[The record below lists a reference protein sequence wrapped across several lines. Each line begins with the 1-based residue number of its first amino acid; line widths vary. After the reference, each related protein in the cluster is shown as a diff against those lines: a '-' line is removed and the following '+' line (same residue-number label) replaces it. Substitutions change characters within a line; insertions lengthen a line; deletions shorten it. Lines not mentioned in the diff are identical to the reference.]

1 MGLFDFFKKKDDAP
15 VERPKADPS
24 VDLKL
29 DLPGEQSVN
38 EEPVN
43 EEAFD
48 EEPAIEKEDLKLD
61 EVLAGVNK
69 YCSPKPV
76 VKFSVTKDTTTVFD
90 SKIGGVPYFPKTME
104 YPRGKSE
111 DQPLV
116 LLAQINLSQL
126 PELPDFP
133 HEGILQFFIAGDDL
147 YGMSGNMDELDVQ
160 NDFRIVYHKE
170 IISDVSQLMTA
181 DDIPQNSGEDEIYLP
196 FEGEYKLI
204 AQASDPM
211 PVTTSDYRFAGAF
224 VSSYNE
230 LHETPIKQIW
240 DVDDT
245 SIYDAEED
253 FPDAIMG
260 GYPMFV
266 QSDPREGNDE
276 YAIYD
281 TVLFELDSVYGDD
294 IDISWGDGGTGTFLI
309 SRDALLS
316 CDFSK
321 VLYNYD
327 CM

>member
-1 MGLFDFFKKKDDAP
+1 MGLFDFFKKKDDVP

-29 DLPGEQSVN
+29 DLPGDEN
-38 EEPVN
+38 IKEEPVIK
-43 EEAFD
+43 EPD
-48 EEPAIEKEDLKLD
+48 EEKEDLMLD

-69 YCSPKPV
+69 YCPPKPV
-76 VKFSVTKDTTTVFD
+76 VKFRVTKDATTIFD
-90 SKIGGVPYFPKTME
+90 SKIGGVPYFPKTMG

-116 LLAQINLSQL
+116 LLAQINLSNL
-126 PELPDFP
+126 PDLPDFP

-147 YGMSGNMDELDVQ
+147 YGMGVDGLDVQ
-160 NDFRIVYHKE
+160 DDFRIIYHKE
-170 IISDVSQLMTA
+170 IISDISQLMTA
-181 DDIPQNSGEDEIYLP
+181 EDIPQNSGEDEIYLP

-204 AQASDPM
+204 AQAADPM
-211 PVTTSDYRFAGAF
+211 PVTTSDYRFESAF
-224 VSSYNE
+224 VNSYNE
-230 LHETPIKQIW
+230 LHENPIKQIW
-240 DVDDT
+240 DVDCNVL
-245 SIYDAEED
+245 YDD
-253 FPDAIMG
+253 MDNFPDAIMG

-266 QSDPREGNDE
+266 QADPRGSNDE
-276 YAIYD
+276 YAVYD
-281 TVLFELDSVYGDD
+281 TVLFELDSVYGDG

-309 SRDALLS
+309 AKDALLS

>member
-29 DLPGEQSVN
+29 DLPGDESVK
-38 EEPVN
+38 EEPVIK
-43 EEAFD
+43 EPD
-48 EEPAIEKEDLKLD
+48 EEKEDLRLD

-69 YCSPKPV
+69 YCPPKPV
-76 VKFSVTKDTTTVFD
+76 VKFRVTKDATTIFD
-90 SKIGGVPYFPKTME
+90 SKIGGVPYFPNTME

-116 LLAQINLSQL
+116 LLAQINLSDL
-126 PELPDFP
+126 PDLPDFP

-147 YGMSGNMDELDVQ
+147 YGMSVDGLDVQ
-160 NDFRIVYHKE
+160 DDFRIIYHKE
-170 IISDVSQLMTA
+170 IISDISQLMTA
-181 DDIPQNSGEDEIYLP
+181 EDIPQNSGEDEIYLP

-204 AQASDPM
+204 AQAADPM
-211 PVTTSDYRFAGAF
+211 PVTTSDYRFESAF

-240 DVDDT
+240 DVD
-245 SIYDAEED
+245 SNVLYDD
-253 FPDAIMG
+253 MDNFPDAIMG

-266 QSDPREGNDE
+266 QADPRGSNDE
-276 YAIYD
+276 YAVYD
-281 TVLFELDSVYGDD
+281 TVLFELDSVYGDG

-309 SRDALLS
+309 AKDALLS

>member
-24 VDLKL
+24 VDLQL
-29 DLPGEQSVN
+29 DLPGDESV
-38 EEPVN
+38 
-43 EEAFD
+43 
-48 EEPAIEKEDLKLD
+48 KEDLRLD
-61 EVLAGVNK
+61 EVLAVVNK
-69 YCSPKPV
+69 YCPPKPV
-76 VKFSVTKDTTTVFD
+76 VKFRVTKDATTLFD

-116 LLAQINLSQL
+116 LLAQINLSNL
-126 PELPDFP
+126 PDLPDFP

-147 YGMSGNMDELDVQ
+147 YGMSVDGLDVQ
-160 NDFRIVYHKE
+160 DDFRIIYHKE
-170 IISDVSQLMTA
+170 IISDISQLMTA
-181 DDIPQNSGEDEIYLP
+181 EDIPQNSGEDEIYLP

-204 AQASDPM
+204 AQAADPM
-211 PVTTSDYRFAGAF
+211 PVTTSDYRFESAF

-240 DVDDT
+240 DVDCNVL
-245 SIYDAEED
+245 YDD
-253 FPDAIMG
+253 MDNFPDAIMG

-266 QSDPREGNDE
+266 QADPRGSNDE
-276 YAIYD
+276 YAVYD
-281 TVLFELDSVYGDD
+281 TVLFELDSVYGDG

-309 SRDALLS
+309 AKDALLS

>member
-29 DLPGEQSVN
+29 DLPGDEGVK
-38 EEPVN
+38 EEPVIK
-43 EEAFD
+43 EPD
-48 EEPAIEKEDLKLD
+48 EEKEDLRLD

-69 YCSPKPV
+69 YCPPKPV
-76 VKFSVTKDTTTVFD
+76 VKFRVTKDATTIFD

-116 LLAQINLSQL
+116 LLAQINLSDL
-126 PELPDFP
+126 PALPDFP

-147 YGMSGNMDELDVQ
+147 YGMGVDGLDVQ
-160 NDFRIVYHKE
+160 DDFRIIYHKE
-170 IISDVSQLMTA
+170 ISNDISQLMTA
-181 DDIPQNSGEDEIYLP
+181 EDIPQNSVEDEIYLP

-204 AQASDPM
+204 VQAADPM
-211 PVTTSDYRFAGAF
+211 PVTTSDYRFESAF

-230 LHETPIKQIW
+230 LHENPIKQIW
-240 DVDDT
+240 DVDCNVLYDDMDT
-245 SIYDAEED
+245 

-266 QSDPREGNDE
+266 QADPRGGNDE
-276 YAIYD
+276 YAVYD
-281 TVLFELDSVYGDD
+281 TVLFELDSVYGDG

-309 SRDALLS
+309 AKDALLS

>member
-24 VDLKL
+24 VDLQL
-29 DLPGEQSVN
+29 DLPGDESV
-38 EEPVN
+38 
-43 EEAFD
+43 
-48 EEPAIEKEDLKLD
+48 KEDLRLD

-69 YCSPKPV
+69 YCPPKPV
-76 VKFSVTKDTTTVFD
+76 VKFRVTKDATTIFD

-116 LLAQINLSQL
+116 LLAQINLSDL
-126 PELPDFP
+126 PDLPDFP

-147 YGMSGNMDELDVQ
+147 YGMGVDGLDVQ
-160 NDFRIVYHKE
+160 DDFRIIYHKE
-170 IISDVSQLMTA
+170 IISDISQLMTA
-181 DDIPQNSGEDEIYLP
+181 EDIPQNSGEDEIYLP

-204 AQASDPM
+204 AQAADPM
-211 PVTTSDYRFAGAF
+211 PVTTSDYRFESAF

-240 DVDDT
+240 DVD
-245 SIYDAEED
+245 SNVLYDD
-253 FPDAIMG
+253 MDNFPDAIMG

-266 QSDPREGNDE
+266 QADPRGSNDE
-276 YAIYD
+276 YAVYD
-281 TVLFELDSVYGDD
+281 TVLFELDSVYGDG

-309 SRDALLS
+309 AKDALLS

>member
-29 DLPGEQSVN
+29 DLPGDESVK
-38 EEPVN
+38 EEPVIK
-43 EEAFD
+43 EPD
-48 EEPAIEKEDLKLD
+48 EEKDDLRLD

-69 YCSPKPV
+69 YCPPKPV
-76 VKFSVTKDTTTVFD
+76 VKFRVTKDATTIFD

-116 LLAQINLSQL
+116 LLAQINLSNL
-126 PELPDFP
+126 PDLPDFP

-147 YGMSGNMDELDVQ
+147 YGMSVDGLDVQ
-160 NDFRIVYHKE
+160 DDFRIIYHKE
-170 IISDVSQLMTA
+170 IISDISQLMTA
-181 DDIPQNSGEDEIYLP
+181 EDIPQNSGEDEIYLP

-204 AQASDPM
+204 AQAADPM
-211 PVTTSDYRFAGAF
+211 PVTTSDYRFESAF

-230 LHETPIKQIW
+230 LHENPIKQIW
-240 DVDDT
+240 DVDCNVL
-245 SIYDAEED
+245 YDD
-253 FPDAIMG
+253 MDNFPDAIMG

-266 QSDPREGNDE
+266 QADPRGSNDE
-276 YAIYD
+276 YAVYD
-281 TVLFELDSVYGDD
+281 TVLFELDSVYGDG

-309 SRDALLS
+309 AKDALLS

>member
-29 DLPGEQSVN
+29 DLPGDESVK
-38 EEPVN
+38 EEPVIK
-43 EEAFD
+43 EPD
-48 EEPAIEKEDLKLD
+48 EEKEDLRLD

-69 YCSPKPV
+69 YCPPKPV
-76 VKFSVTKDTTTVFD
+76 VKFRVTKDATTLFD

-116 LLAQINLSQL
+116 LLAQINLSNL
-126 PELPDFP
+126 PDLPDFP

-147 YGMSGNMDELDVQ
+147 YGMSVDGLDVQ
-160 NDFRIVYHKE
+160 DDFRIIYHKE
-170 IISDVSQLMTA
+170 IISDISQLMTA
-181 DDIPQNSGEDEIYLP
+181 EDIPQNSGEDEIYLP

-204 AQASDPM
+204 AQATDPM
-211 PVTTSDYRFAGAF
+211 PVTTSDYRFESAF

-240 DVDDT
+240 DVDCNVL
-245 SIYDAEED
+245 YDD
-253 FPDAIMG
+253 MDNFPDAIMG

-266 QSDPREGNDE
+266 QADPRGSNDE
-276 YAIYD
+276 YAVYD
-281 TVLFELDSVYGDD
+281 TVLFELDSVYGDG

-309 SRDALLS
+309 AKDALLS

>member
-1 MGLFDFFKKKDDAP
+1 MGLFDFLKKKNDVP
-15 VERPKADPS
+15 IERPKADPS
-24 VDLKL
+24 VELKL
-29 DLPGEQSVN
+29 DLPKDENVN
-38 EEPVN
+38 EEPV
-43 EEAFD
+43 
-48 EEPAIEKEDLKLD
+48 IEKEELKLN
-61 EVLAGVNK
+61 EVLVGVNK
-69 YCSPKPV
+69 FCPPKPV
-76 VKFSVTKDTTTVFD
+76 VRFSVTKDATTIFD
-90 SKIGGVPYFPKTME
+90 SKIGGVPYFPKGME

-116 LLAQINLSQL
+116 LLAQINLSTLQD
-126 PELPDFP
+126 LPDFP

-147 YGMSGNMDELDVQ
+147 YGMASNPDEMDVQ
-160 NDFRIVYHKE
+160 NDFRIIYHKE
-170 IISDVSQLMTA
+170 IISDVSQLLSA
-181 DDIPQNSGEDEIYLP
+181 ADIPQYSGEDEIYLP

-204 AQASDPM
+204 AQAADPM
-211 PVTTSDYRFAGAF
+211 PVTTSDYRFEGAF

-230 LHETPIKQIW
+230 LHKTPIKQIW
-240 DVDDT
+240 DVDCNVL
-245 SIYDAEED
+245 YDEMDD

-266 QSDPREGNDE
+266 QSDPRGDHNE
-276 YAIYD
+276 YTIYD
-281 TVLFELDSVYGDD
+281 TVLFELDSIYGDD

>member
-24 VDLKL
+24 VNLKL
-29 DLPGEQSVN
+29 DLPGDESVK
-38 EEPVN
+38 EEPVIK
-43 EEAFD
+43 EPD
-48 EEPAIEKEDLKLD
+48 EEKEDLRLD

-69 YCSPKPV
+69 YCPPKPV
-76 VKFSVTKDTTTVFD
+76 VKFRVTKDATTIFD

-116 LLAQINLSQL
+116 LLAQINLSNL
-126 PELPDFP
+126 PDLPDFP

-147 YGMSGNMDELDVQ
+147 YGMSVDGLDVQ
-160 NDFRIVYHKE
+160 DDFRIIYHKE
-170 IISDVSQLMTA
+170 IISDISQLMTA
-181 DDIPQNSGEDEIYLP
+181 EDIPQNSGEDEIYLP

-204 AQASDPM
+204 AQAADPM
-211 PVTTSDYRFAGAF
+211 PVTTSDYRFESAF

-240 DVDDT
+240 DVDCNVL
-245 SIYDAEED
+245 YDD
-253 FPDAIMG
+253 MDNFPDAIMG

-266 QSDPREGNDE
+266 QADPRGSNDE
-276 YAIYD
+276 YAVYD
-281 TVLFELDSVYGDD
+281 TVLFELDSVYGDG

-309 SRDALLS
+309 AKDALLS

>member
-1 MGLFDFFKKKDDAP
+1 MGLFDFFKKKDDVP

-29 DLPGEQSVN
+29 DLPGDEN
-38 EEPVN
+38 IKEEPVIK
-43 EEAFD
+43 EPD
-48 EEPAIEKEDLKLD
+48 EEKENLMLD

-69 YCSPKPV
+69 CCPPKPV
-76 VKFSVTKDTTTVFD
+76 VKFSVTNDATTIFD

-104 YPRGKSE
+104 YPRGKSD

-116 LLAQINLSQL
+116 LLAQINLSDL
-126 PELPDFP
+126 PDLPDFP
-133 HEGILQFFIAGDDL
+133 HEGILQFFIAGDSL
-147 YGMSGNMDELDVQ
+147 YGMGMDGLDVQ
-160 NDFRIVYHKE
+160 DDFRIIYHKE
-170 IISDVSQLMTA
+170 IISDISQLMTA
-181 DDIPQNSGEDEIYLP
+181 EDIPQNSGEDEIYLP

-204 AQASDPM
+204 AQAADPM
-211 PVTTSDYRFAGAF
+211 PVTTSDYRFESAF

-230 LHETPIKQIW
+230 LHENPIKQIW
-240 DVDDT
+240 DVDCNVL
-245 SIYDAEED
+245 YDD
-253 FPDAIMG
+253 MDNFPDAIMG

-266 QSDPREGNDE
+266 QSDPRGGNDE
-276 YAIYD
+276 YAVYD
-281 TVLFELDSVYGDD
+281 TVLFELDSVYGDG

-309 SRDALLS
+309 AKDALLS

>member
-29 DLPGEQSVN
+29 DLPGDESVK
-38 EEPVN
+38 EEPVIK
-43 EEAFD
+43 EPD
-48 EEPAIEKEDLKLD
+48 EEKDDLRLD

-69 YCSPKPV
+69 YCPPKPV
-76 VKFSVTKDTTTVFD
+76 VKFRVTKDATTIFD

-116 LLAQINLSQL
+116 LLAQINLSNL
-126 PELPDFP
+126 PDLPDFL

-147 YGMSGNMDELDVQ
+147 YGMSVDGLDVQ
-160 NDFRIVYHKE
+160 DDFRIIYHKE
-170 IISDVSQLMTA
+170 IISDISQLMTA
-181 DDIPQNSGEDEIYLP
+181 EDIPQNSGEDEIYLP

-204 AQASDPM
+204 AQAADPM
-211 PVTTSDYRFAGAF
+211 PVTTSDYRFESAF

-230 LHETPIKQIW
+230 LHENPIKQIW
-240 DVDDT
+240 DVDCNVL
-245 SIYDAEED
+245 YDD
-253 FPDAIMG
+253 MDNFPDAIMG

-266 QSDPREGNDE
+266 QADPRGSNDE
-276 YAIYD
+276 YAVYD
-281 TVLFELDSVYGDD
+281 TVLFELDSVYGDG

-309 SRDALLS
+309 AKDALLS

>member
-24 VDLKL
+24 VDIKL
-29 DLPGEQSVN
+29 DLPDEPRVKN
-38 EEPVN
+38 EPVIEEP
-43 EEAFD
+43 D
-48 EEPAIEKEDLKLD
+48 TEKEDLKLD

-69 YCSPKPV
+69 YCAPKPV
-76 VKFSVTKDTTTVFD
+76 VKFKVTTEATTIFD

-104 YPRGKSE
+104 YPRGKSFE
-111 DQPLV
+111 YEGQPLV
-116 LLAQINLSQL
+116 LLAQINLSQI

-147 YGMSGNMDELDVQ
+147 YGMAPESDNLDVQ
-160 NDFRIVYHKE
+160 DDFRIVYHKE
-170 IISDVSQLMTA
+170 IIDDLSQLMTA
-181 DDIPQNSGEDEIYLP
+181 EDIPQYGGEDETYFP
-196 FEGEYKLI
+196 FTGEYKLV
-204 AQASDPM
+204 AETADQM
-211 PVTTSDYRFAGAF
+211 PVTTSDYRFEDAF

-230 LHETPIKQIW
+230 LHETPIKQLW
-240 DVDDT
+240 DVDCDVL
-245 SIYDAEED
+245 YDDMDD

-260 GYPMFV
+260 GYPMFT
-266 QSDPREGNDE
+266 QSDPREDSKF
-276 YAIYD
+276 AVYD
-281 TVLFELDSVYGDD
+281 TVLFELDSVYEDG

-309 SRDALLS
+309 ARDALLN

>member
-29 DLPGEQSVN
+29 DLPGDEGVK
-38 EEPVN
+38 EEPVIK
-43 EEAFD
+43 EPD
-48 EEPAIEKEDLKLD
+48 EEKEDLRLD

-69 YCSPKPV
+69 YCPPKPV
-76 VKFSVTKDTTTVFD
+76 VKFRVTKDATTIFD
-90 SKIGGVPYFPKTME
+90 SKIGGLPYFPKTME

-116 LLAQINLSQL
+116 LLAQINLSNL
-126 PELPDFP
+126 PDLPDFP

-147 YGMSGNMDELDVQ
+147 YGMGVDGLDVQ
-160 NDFRIVYHKE
+160 DDFRIIYHKE
-170 IISDVSQLMTA
+170 IISDISQLMTA
-181 DDIPQNSGEDEIYLP
+181 EDIPQNSGEEEIYLP

-204 AQASDPM
+204 AQAADPM
-211 PVTTSDYRFAGAF
+211 PVTTSDYRFESAF

-230 LHETPIKQIW
+230 LHENPIKQIW
-240 DVDDT
+240 DVDCNVL
-245 SIYDAEED
+245 YDD
-253 FPDAIMG
+253 MDNFPDAIMG

-266 QSDPREGNDE
+266 QADPRGSNDE
-276 YAIYD
+276 YAVYD
-281 TVLFELDSVYGDD
+281 TVLFELDSVYGDG

-309 SRDALLS
+309 AKDALLS

>member
-29 DLPGEQSVN
+29 DLPGDEGVK
-38 EEPVN
+38 EEPVIK
-43 EEAFD
+43 EPD
-48 EEPAIEKEDLKLD
+48 EEKEDLRLD

-69 YCSPKPV
+69 YCPPKPV
-76 VKFSVTKDTTTVFD
+76 VKFRVTKDATTIFD

-116 LLAQINLSQL
+116 LLAQINLSNL
-126 PELPDFP
+126 PDLPDFP

-147 YGMSGNMDELDVQ
+147 YGMSVDGLDVQ
-160 NDFRIVYHKE
+160 DDFRIIYHKE
-170 IISDVSQLMTA
+170 IISDISQLMTA
-181 DDIPQNSGEDEIYLP
+181 EDIPQNSGEDEIYLP

-204 AQASDPM
+204 AQAADPM
-211 PVTTSDYRFAGAF
+211 PVTTSDYRFESAF

-240 DVDDT
+240 DVDCNVL
-245 SIYDAEED
+245 YDD
-253 FPDAIMG
+253 MDNFPDAIMG

-266 QSDPREGNDE
+266 QADPRGSNDE
-276 YAIYD
+276 YAVYD
-281 TVLFELDSVYGDD
+281 TVLFELDSVYGDG

-309 SRDALLS
+309 AKDALLS

>member
-29 DLPGEQSVN
+29 DLPGDESVK
-38 EEPVN
+38 EEP
-43 EEAFD
+43 D
-48 EEPAIEKEDLKLD
+48 EEKEDLRLD

-69 YCSPKPV
+69 YCPPKPV
-76 VKFSVTKDTTTVFD
+76 VKFRVTKDATTIFD

-116 LLAQINLSQL
+116 LLAQINLSNL
-126 PELPDFP
+126 PDLPDFP

-147 YGMSGNMDELDVQ
+147 YGMSVDGLDVQ
-160 NDFRIVYHKE
+160 DDFRIIYHKE
-170 IISDVSQLMTA
+170 IISDISQLMTA
-181 DDIPQNSGEDEIYLP
+181 EDIPQNSGEDEIYLP

-204 AQASDPM
+204 AQAADPM
-211 PVTTSDYRFAGAF
+211 PVTTSDYRFESAF

-230 LHETPIKQIW
+230 LHENPIKQIW
-240 DVDDT
+240 DVDCNVL
-245 SIYDAEED
+245 YDD
-253 FPDAIMG
+253 MDNFPDAIMG

-266 QSDPREGNDE
+266 QADPRGSNDE
-276 YAIYD
+276 YAVYD
-281 TVLFELDSVYGDD
+281 TVLFELDSVYGDG

-309 SRDALLS
+309 AKDALLS

>member
-24 VDLKL
+24 VNLKL
-29 DLPGEQSVN
+29 DLPGDESVK
-38 EEPVN
+38 EEP
-43 EEAFD
+43 D
-48 EEPAIEKEDLKLD
+48 EEKEDLRLD

-69 YCSPKPV
+69 YCPPKPV
-76 VKFSVTKDTTTVFD
+76 VKFRVTKDATTIFD

-116 LLAQINLSQL
+116 LLAQINLSNL
-126 PELPDFP
+126 PDLPDFP

-147 YGMSGNMDELDVQ
+147 YGMSVDGLDVQ
-160 NDFRIVYHKE
+160 DDFRIIYHKE
-170 IISDVSQLMTA
+170 IISDISQLMTA
-181 DDIPQNSGEDEIYLP
+181 EDIPQNSGEDEIYLP

-204 AQASDPM
+204 AQAADPM
-211 PVTTSDYRFAGAF
+211 PVTTSDYRFESAF

-230 LHETPIKQIW
+230 LHENPIKQIW
-240 DVDDT
+240 DVDCNVL
-245 SIYDAEED
+245 YDD
-253 FPDAIMG
+253 MDNFPDAIMG

-266 QSDPREGNDE
+266 QADPRGSNDE
-276 YAIYD
+276 YAVYD
-281 TVLFELDSVYGDD
+281 TVLFELDSVYGDG

-309 SRDALLS
+309 AKDALLS

>member
-24 VDLKL
+24 VDLQL
-29 DLPGEQSVN
+29 DLPGDESVK
-38 EEPVN
+38 EEPVIK
-43 EEAFD
+43 EPD
-48 EEPAIEKEDLKLD
+48 EEKEDLRLD

-69 YCSPKPV
+69 YCPPNPV
-76 VKFSVTKDTTTVFD
+76 VKFRVTKDATTIFD

-116 LLAQINLSQL
+116 LLAQINLSDL
-126 PELPDFP
+126 PDLPDFP

-147 YGMSGNMDELDVQ
+147 YGMGVDGLDVQ
-160 NDFRIVYHKE
+160 DDFRIIYHKE
-170 IISDVSQLMTA
+170 IISDISQLMTA
-181 DDIPQNSGEDEIYLP
+181 EDIPQNSGEDEIYLP

-204 AQASDPM
+204 AQAADPM
-211 PVTTSDYRFAGAF
+211 PVTTSDYRFESAF

-240 DVDDT
+240 DVD
-245 SIYDAEED
+245 SNVLYDD
-253 FPDAIMG
+253 MDNFPDAIMG

-266 QSDPREGNDE
+266 QADPRGSNDE
-276 YAIYD
+276 YAVYD
-281 TVLFELDSVYGDD
+281 TVLFELDSVYGDG

-309 SRDALLS
+309 AKDALLS